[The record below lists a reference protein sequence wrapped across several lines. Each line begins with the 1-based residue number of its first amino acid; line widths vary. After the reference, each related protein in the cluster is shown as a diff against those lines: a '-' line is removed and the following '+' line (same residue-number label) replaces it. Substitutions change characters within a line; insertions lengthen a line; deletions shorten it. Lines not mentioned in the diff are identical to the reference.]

1 MTSNE
6 SKDVTGSSSVATGD
20 GGDTRRRIPT
30 ERVADVVI
38 TALLLV
44 LFGWAYLET
53 GEWSFRAALFPRLVT
68 GVAFV
73 LSAVHLVLVLR
84 RLRPGSADAPAEP
97 EPPAEDDA
105 DRDDVEYV
113 FGTASG
119 RAWAEAL
126 AWIAGF
132 FVTLYVAGLFLTAPV
147 FSVLYLRF
155 AGGRTWKVS
164 VIYAVVVG
172 VVLYVAFEVL
182 LGVPTP
188 EGLILD

>member
-6 SKDVTGSSSVATGD
+6 SNDVAGSSSVYT
-20 GGDTRRRIPT
+20 GDTRRRIPT

-38 TALLLV
+38 TALLLL
-44 LFGWAYLET
+44 LFGVAYLAT

-84 RLRPGSADAPAEP
+84 RLRHGSTDVPAEP
-97 EPPAEDDA
+97 EPPEEDDA

-132 FVTLYVAGLFLTAPV
+132 FAMLYIVGLFLTAPM

-172 VVLYVAFEVL
+172 VMLYAAFEVL

-188 EGLILD
+188 EGLIVD